1 MPGESHKNK
10 CGARKIAK
18 NDTAI
23 DVDISFHRNYWTDK
37 LILKF

>member
-1 MPGESHKNK
+1 MLGESHKNK

-18 NDTAI
+18 NGTAI
-23 DVDISFHRNYWTDK
+23 DVDISFQRNYWTDK